1 MKRSLFAFAG
11 ILLLVTPHQ
20 MQAVPPDKP
29 VPSVPSAASA
39 LTVSR
44 PQATLSPVG
53 AHKMLRM
60 AFYQGP
66 GAALDAGKSPAM
78 RAFQKDPNLTVKI
91 VSPEDIR
98 AGKLADFD
106 VLVQSGGS
114 GGGQGRA
121 LEEEGRQ
128 RIRTFVRGGGAYI
141 GICAGSYLASC
152 DYPWSLN
159 IIKAHVLDK
168 KHWARGTG
176 PVDVAFTARG
186 KEQLAVGGDN
196 LTIQY
201 GQGPLLAP
209 AEDAK
214 LPAYEPWARYK
225 GEIALKGAPK
235 GVMPGT
241 TAVAAAPYGAGR
253 VVCFSPHP
261 EKTAGQESL
270 LHRAVLWATRTSP
283 AISAAAKSAR

>member
-1 MKRSLFAFAG
+1 MRGFLPALSGL
-11 ILLLVTPHQ
+11 LLLVTPGQ
-20 MQAVPPDKP
+20 TPAFLPQTPL
-29 VPSVPSAASA
+29 AASTTPAPAAKPQAA
-39 LTVSR
+39 LT
-44 PQATLSPVG
+44 PVG
-53 AHKMLRM
+53 NHKTLRM

-66 GAALDAGKSPAM
+66 GAALDATKSLAFK
-78 RAFQKDPNLTVKI
+78 AFQKNPNLAVKI

-114 GGGQGRA
+114 GGGQGKA
-121 LEEEGRQ
+121 LEEEGRE
-128 RIRTFVRGGGAYI
+128 RIRTFVKGGGGYI

-159 IIKAHVLDK
+159 IINAHVLDK

-176 PVDVAFTARG
+176 PVDVAFTPQG
-186 KEQLAVGGDN
+186 QQQLSVAGDN

-209 AEDAK
+209 AEDTK
-214 LPAYEPWARYK
+214 LPPYEPWAKYE

-241 TAVAAAPYGAGR
+241 TAVAAAPYGSGR

-270 LHRAVLWATRTSP
+270 LHRAVLWATRTAPTPTPDTTKP
-283 AISAAAKSAR
+283 AR

>member
-1 MKRSLFAFAG
+1 
-11 ILLLVTPHQ
+11 
-20 MQAVPPDKP
+20 
-29 VPSVPSAASA
+29 
-39 LTVSR
+39 
-44 PQATLSPVG
+44 
-53 AHKMLRM
+53 M

-66 GAALDAGKSPAM
+66 GAALDASKSLAYK
-78 RAFQKDPNLTVKI
+78 AFLKDPNLTVKI

-114 GGGQGRA
+114 GGGQGKA
-121 LEEEGRQ
+121 LEEEGRE
-128 RIRTFVRGGGAYI
+128 RIRTFVRGGGGYI

-159 IIKAHVLDK
+159 IINAQVLDK

-176 PVDVAFTARG
+176 PVDVAFTPQG
-186 KEQLAVGGDN
+186 KQSLAMAGDN

-209 AEDAK
+209 AQNAK
-214 LPAYEPWARYK
+214 LPPYEPWALYE

-261 EKTAGQESL
+261 EKTAGQEAL
-270 LHRAVLWATRTSP
+270 LHHAVLWATRTAP
-283 AISAAAKSAR
+283 AALTTDTTAKSAR

>member
-1 MKRSLFAFAG
+1 
-11 ILLLVTPHQ
+11 
-20 MQAVPPDKP
+20 
-29 VPSVPSAASA
+29 
-39 LTVSR
+39 
-44 PQATLSPVG
+44 
-53 AHKMLRM
+53 M

-66 GAALDAGKSPAM
+66 GAALDASKSL
-78 RAFQKDPNLTVKI
+78 AFKAFVKDPNLTVKI

-114 GGGQGRA
+114 GGGQGKA
-121 LEEEGRQ
+121 LEEEGRE
-128 RIRTFVRGGGAYI
+128 RIRTFVRGGGGYI
-141 GICAGSYLASC
+141 DICAGSYLASC

-159 IIKAHVLDK
+159 IINAQVLDK

-176 PVDVAFTARG
+176 PVDVAFTPQG
-186 KEQLAVGGDN
+186 KKALAMAGDN

-209 AEDAK
+209 AQDSK
-214 LPAYEPWARYK
+214 LPPYEPWARYE

-261 EKTAGQESL
+261 EKTVGQEAL
-270 LHRAVLWATRTSP
+270 LHHAVLWATRTAP
-283 AISAAAKSAR
+283 AALTAGTTTKPAR